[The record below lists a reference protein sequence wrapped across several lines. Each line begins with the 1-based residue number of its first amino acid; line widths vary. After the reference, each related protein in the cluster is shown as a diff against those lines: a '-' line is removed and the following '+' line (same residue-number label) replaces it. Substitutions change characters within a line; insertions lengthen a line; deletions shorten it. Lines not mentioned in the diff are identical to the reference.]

1 MKAVFPRNCFAIK
14 SISIGTYSGQ
24 PGHIFGEDRVLGKSY
39 TFLEDG
45 NINENFYV
53 DAEGALVPVSPVGQ
67 ATPSGG
73 MPPLVK

>member
-1 MKAVFPRNCFAIK
+1 MLRKKFNIVRNVLRATR
-14 SISIGTYSGQ
+14 TY
-24 PGHIFGEDRVLGKSY
+24 IFGEDRVLGKSY

-45 NINENFYV
+45 DINENFYV
-53 DAEGALVPVSPVGQ
+53 DDEGALVPVSPVGQ